1 VREIDLG
8 PASAFE
14 DPGRRLV
21 DVDGTEFAVFHLRG
35 EFSAFENVCTHMG
48 GPACQGKILP
58 RVEEPIGADGTSGGM
73 QFSKTSYNVACPW
86 HGFEY
91 DIRTGI
97 HVGYPRFR
105 LRSTP
110 VRVLDGNVLVTIPE
124 RIPVPPVTQFQ
135 LGGA

>member
-58 RVEEPIGADGTSGGM
+58 RVEEPIAPDGTSGGM
-73 QFSKTSYNVACPW
+73 QFSKDNYNVACPW

-91 DIRTGI
+91 DIRTGV

-124 RIPVPPVTQFQ
+124 RIPVPPVTQYQ
-135 LGGA
+135 MGGA

>member
-1 VREIDLG
+1 MREIDLG
-8 PASAFE
+8 PAAAFD

-58 RVEEPIGADGTSGGM
+58 RVEEPIRADGTSGGM
-73 QFSKTSYNVACPW
+73 QFSETSYNVACPW

-135 LGGA
+135 MGGA

>member
-8 PASAFE
+8 PASAFA
-14 DPGRRLV
+14 DPGRRLI

-58 RVEEPIGADGTSGGM
+58 RVEEPIGPGGTSGGM

-124 RIPVPPVTQFQ
+124 RIPVPPITQFQ
-135 LGGA
+135 MGGA